1 VLFGTNGWRV
11 EQVIPLRKP
20 QQKQDGFV
28 KKREEWIKNWVARKY
43 SKPKFPSRPIPGPFT
58 SSTVQVETE
67 EPNTTIQPESST
79 KKESLLFF
87 SPTIRPKIDPRDPSR
102 SKSRLEPTLQ
112 PDNTRDDK
120 SITNE
125 LKSSRL
131 LEKYSSAR
139 QKVKN
144 SLFHKVDKKNT
155 TKKQRGGVPVG
166 ANTDIFRNY
175 GGGKLSQAD
184 FERQI
189 LGVSTATEISVK
201 SMICIKGRCFN
212 ADDMGKLLSKK

>member
-87 SPTIRPKIDPRDPSR
+87 SPTIRPKKHNEP
-102 SKSRLEPTLQ
+102 KTRLEPTIQ
-112 PDNTRDDK
+112 PKNIGDEK
-120 SITNE
+120 SIPNE

-144 SLFHKVDKKNT
+144 SLFHKVDKKNP
-155 TKKQRGGVPVG
+155 TKKLRGGVPVG